1 MKDLPLLYI
10 CFFGLIM
17 IQYKNV
23 NKVDGVSKVKK
34 IDIDNVKKADQLII
48 GEQRKSA
55 KGCSTA
61 TIPPFS

>member
-34 IDIDNVKKADQLII
+34 IDIDNVN
-48 GEQRKSA
+48 RS
-55 KGCSTA
+55 
-61 TIPPFS
+61 

>member
-10 CFFGLIM
+10 SFFGLIM

-34 IDIDNVKKADQLII
+34 IDIDNVN
-48 GEQRKSA
+48 KS
-55 KGCSTA
+55 
-61 TIPPFS
+61 